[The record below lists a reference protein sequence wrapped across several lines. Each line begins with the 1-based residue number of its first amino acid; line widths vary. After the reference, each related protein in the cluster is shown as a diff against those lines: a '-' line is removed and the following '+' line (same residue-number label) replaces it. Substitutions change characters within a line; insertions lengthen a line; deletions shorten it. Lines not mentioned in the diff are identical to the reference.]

1 MEEIK
6 LVGVNKSNWM
16 DVIFMTTN
24 SNGQATICEEFVA
37 SNALSIVQ
45 SVFEENWTVKA
56 VYADNILVGFTM
68 YGYNDK
74 ELFYEI
80 CRIMIDRKYQRKGY
94 GKQALR
100 LVIDEL
106 RQKSDCNEIFLSTDP
121 NNHKAINLY
130 EGFGFE
136 STGKEIDDEI
146 LYILTINKQEY
157 N

>member
-1 MEEIK
+1 MEDIR
-6 LVGVNKSNWM
+6 LVDINKSNWM

-24 SNGQATICEEFVA
+24 PDGQATICEEFVA

-74 ELFYEI
+74 ESFYEI
-80 CRIMIDRKYQRKGY
+80 CRIMIDRKHQRKGY

-100 LVIDEL
+100 LMIDEL
-106 RQKSDCNEIFLSTDP
+106 RQKSDCNGIYLSTDP
-121 NNHKAINLY
+121 NNRKAINLY
-130 EGFGFE
+130 EGFGFKN
-136 STGKEIDDEI
+136 TGKEIDDET
-146 LYILTINKQEY
+146 LYYLTINKQV
-157 N
+157 